1 MLFVRSEAGALGSL
15 GDRLADSSKRLG
27 GGSVPIVELAAQL
40 ACLSIEDP
48 ATMPELGTQTC
59 ASVNASRTLLEPVVR
74 RLVAAPE
81 DLCNSFWRDRC

>member
-40 ACLSIEDP
+40 ACF
-48 ATMPELGTQTC
+48 
-59 ASVNASRTLLEPVVR
+59 VH
-74 RLVAAPE
+74 
-81 DLCNSFWRDRC
+81 